1 MWHATPQPPPRP
13 LPRCSEQPSYS
24 GPSTVGLCAR
34 QSSFNDTRKDEEDPL
49 FVTFYSSLLR
59 GNESWHLLRG
69 NLWDT
74 WLRQVVDS
82 LVCTSL
88 LWIGMAIKML
98 LLLQKKTF
106 TALWRGEAR
115 ASSSTTNCA
124 RPIMTCAKTSF
135 SVLFSFVFCFSC
147 SSSLSFH

>member
-1 MWHATPQPPPRP
+1 
-13 LPRCSEQPSYS
+13 
-24 GPSTVGLCAR
+24 LCAR

-74 WLRQVVDS
+74 RLRQVVDS

-98 LLLQKKTF
+98 LLQKKRP
-106 TALWRGEAR
+106 LPPYGVVKLVHRLPQPIAR
-115 ASSSTTNCA
+115 D
-124 RPIMTCAKTSF
+124 P
-135 SVLFSFVFCFSC
+135 
-147 SSSLSFH
+147 